1 MTEVFDTELI
11 GEGALEI
18 FRDAKNKLLKSNA
31 LVVPKRARIYCQL
44 IESKPL
50 VNGHLFRPIRIKGK
64 SSTSFLTHCDEIN
77 NCPGSCA
84 QLNDMQL
91 NSLSIDEIR
100 LISDVQVA
108 FEIEFDNPPENSL
121 DCRQIEFRILR
132 KKNSLSAVCVAVW
145 WDLDMDPEGEI
156 VLSCAPY
163 WARSDVNYDQV
174 LTMQLAG
181 DVATLFKPEGG
192 SSQQFGGRRNVE
204 KELDDLR
211 NCFIA
216 YDKMLE
222 ENANVLPAEVVANYE
237 KLRLGSQWRD
247 HWMQAVYFL
256 PRDSLNNAII
266 SEDMQLEIQAFR
278 NDYQFWF
285 NYQHPYAKVGNG
297 ESLNVQPACVCG
309 YHRVYSRNQIRQIND
324 NQTTNVVM
332 INFNELYAEL
342 QSLRKNR
349 PSPLEP
355 VQSVLTST
363 PVPSDSPFPDTN
375 PYKKQRTEEPCNV
388 FIFGG
393 MGIIPVMI
401 AKTVPESMIYLYNQS
416 NACPFYKEIIFKER
430 LEHKFLGVK
439 NVLNFDG
446 KIDILVKD
454 PCVDL
459 DKLPWLD
466 LHEFLFA
473 YRCVLG
479 KQIPLVQPNRVLFKV
494 MPVCFDH
501 LWKIRYVIKQIDGL
515 DLTPFHRMVDKALES
530 ESRKIEMY
538 GLHEYDGIAL
548 APPQLIAG
556 IQVANLESH
565 KGETHVVFD
574 LNCAEIRQRLLELN
588 GVNALEENRSVFDQ
602 QLERVL
608 PFRRSLSN
616 VAFVIWPEYN
626 KLVNHGPQALKVD
639 YSSKIVWNKL
649 FKQAVYFMPEFHKD
663 YLSKVAN
670 VKIGLELQYDFTG
683 EKNVF
688 QLSHRNLLSPIV

>member
-18 FRDAKNKLLKSNA
+18 FRDAKNKLLKQNA
-31 LVVPKRARIYCQL
+31 LVVPKRAHIYCQL

-50 VNGHLFRPIRIKGK
+50 VSGHLFRPIRIKGK
-64 SSTSFLTHCDEIN
+64 SSTSHLNHCDEIN

-91 NSLSIDEIR
+91 NSLSINEIR

-108 FEIEFDNPPENSL
+108 FVIEFDDPPKNSL
-121 DCRQIEFRILR
+121 DSKQIKFKILR
-132 KKNSLSAVCVAVW
+132 KRNSFSNVCVAMW

-174 LTMQLAG
+174 LTKQLAG
-181 DVATLFKPEGG
+181 DVAALFKPESG
-192 SSQQFGGRRNVE
+192 SSQFGSRRNVE

-211 NCFIA
+211 NCFTSYA
-216 YDKMLE
+216 KMLD
-222 ENANVLPAEVVANYE
+222 ENANLLPPEVVANYE
-237 KLRLGSQWRD
+237 KLRLSSQWRD
-247 HWMQAVYFL
+247 HWMQAVYYL
-256 PRDSLNNAII
+256 PRDSFNNPII
-266 SEDMQLEIQAFR
+266 EEETLEIQAFR

-285 NYQHPYAKVGNG
+285 NYQSPHAKIGDG
-297 ESLNVQPACVCG
+297 EPLNVQPACVCG
-309 YHRVYSRNQIRQIND
+309 HHRVYSRNQIRQIND
-324 NQTTNVVM
+324 NQTTNMVM
-332 INFNELYAEL
+332 ISFNELYAEL
-342 QSLRKNR
+342 QLLRTNR
-349 PSPLEP
+349 PSSLIE
-355 VQSVLTST
+355 SRLTST
-363 PVPSDSPFPDTN
+363 PVQSDAFPDSN
-375 PYKKQRTEEPCNV
+375 PCKKLKIEEPCNL

-393 MGIIPVMI
+393 MGTIPLMI
-401 AKTVPESMIYLYNQS
+401 AKMVPESMLYLYNKS
-416 NACPFYKEIIFKER
+416 NARPFYAEIIYKER

-439 NVLNFDG
+439 NVSRFEA

-454 PCVDL
+454 PCTDL

-466 LHEFLFA
+466 LHEFLFV
-473 YRCVLG
+473 YRCLLG
-479 KQIPLVQPNRVLFKV
+479 QRIPLVLPNRVSFKV

-501 LWKIRYVIKQIDGL
+501 LWKIRYVIKKIDGL
-515 DLTPFHRMVDKALES
+515 DLMPFHRMVDKALDS

-538 GLHEYDGIAL
+538 SLHEYDGIAL
-548 APPQLIAG
+548 AAPQPIAG
-556 IQVANLESH
+556 IQVANLDSY
-565 KGETHVVFD
+565 KGQSQIVFD

-588 GVNALEENRSVFDQ
+588 GVNPLEENRSVFDQ

-616 VAFVIWPEYN
+616 VAFVIWPDYI

-649 FKQAVYFMPEFHKD
+649 FKQAVYFMPEFNKD
-663 YLSKVAN
+663 YLSRVASVKV
-670 VKIGLELQYDFTG
+670 GLELQYDFTG

-688 QLSHRNLLSPIV
+688 QLGHRNLLSPII